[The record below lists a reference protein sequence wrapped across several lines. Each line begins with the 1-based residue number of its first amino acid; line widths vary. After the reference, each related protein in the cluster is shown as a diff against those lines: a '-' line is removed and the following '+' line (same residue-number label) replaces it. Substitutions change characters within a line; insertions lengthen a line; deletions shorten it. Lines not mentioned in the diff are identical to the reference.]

1 MDMSDFLTHGRI
13 IGGVVTTPDLDS
25 ALEDYHG
32 RLGLK
37 LVEQGGLP
45 AELAA
50 SWGCPNSTGSRMATL
65 QPQSGAHCFIRLVEQ
80 PLPADFVPTTTFGW
94 ASYEL
99 TVQDVFGW
107 PAKISG
113 GGFDIVG
120 PPKEIEG
127 LPYFVAM
134 QVHGRGKEMLYFNE
148 TRSNTPSS
156 DLPFAGSPMDHIF
169 IVILATPD
177 RMASTQWYRKHI
189 GLDEGDT
196 YTIEYSMINNAF
208 RLPAGTTSSLTMV
221 QKGRMPIV
229 EIDDYPTQAKPR
241 MAAAGCLPPGN
252 ALVTLAVDSLD
263 AIDVPF
269 IMPPTL
275 QAGPLYGGRRAAT
288 AIGIAGELIE
298 LVEIGP

>member
-1 MDMSDFLTHGRI
+1 MSDYLTHGRI
-13 IGGVVTTPDLDS
+13 VGGVVTTPDLDA

-32 RLGLK
+32 RLGLN
-37 LVEQGGLP
+37 LVLQGTL
-45 AELAA
+45 ADDLAA
-50 SWGCPNSTGSRMATL
+50 SWGCPANAGARTATL

-80 PLPADFVPTTTFGW
+80 PLPSDFVPTTTFGW

-107 PAKISG
+107 PAKIAGS
-113 GGFDIVG
+113 GFDIIG
-120 PPKEIEG
+120 PPKEIAG

-156 DLPFAGSPMDHIF
+156 DLPFAQSPMDHIF

-177 RMASTQWYRKHI
+177 RAATVDWYRDRI
-189 GLDEGDT
+189 GLDVGDT

-208 RLPAGTTSSLTMV
+208 GLPSGTTSSLTMA

-229 EIDDYPTQAKPR
+229 EIDDYPAQAKPR
-241 MAAAGCLPPGN
+241 NAAPDCLPPGN
-252 ALVTLAVDSLD
+252 A
-263 AIDVPF
+263 
-269 IMPPTL
+269 
-275 QAGPLYGGRRAAT
+275 AGFNGRCALRRSPRGDRSWAGG
-288 AIGIAGELIE
+288 
-298 LVEIGP
+298 